1 MTTFLH
7 KYRPRSLDD
16 FHLDTQLHEI
26 IDLFIKIDAINILI
40 VADPNAGKTSILN
53 TILRRYY
60 GVGPSDPLPSTNI
73 MIVNTLKEQ
82 GIQYFRNEM
91 KTFCQSRSTV
101 KGRKKMLIIDDID
114 NISEQCQQVF
124 RHYIDNYSYNINV
137 LSSCCNTQK
146 VIESIQSRLHIL
158 KLHAQTADNVR
169 ILMDKV
175 IQTENIVIDKEAR
188 DHLLSITNNSPRQI
202 VNYLEK
208 FHIIGANIDLETCKR
223 LCSNIHFNIF
233 ESFITDL
240 RTKNAF
246 HAHKH
251 LSELHQRGFS
261 VVDILDYFYA
271 FIKYTHMLTEDEKY
285 AIVPTI
291 CEYITI
297 FHNVHENPI
306 ELTLFTIDVGNKIS
320 SPNRLE
326 R

>member
-114 NISEQCQQVF
+114 NISENANKCSVTILITMGITSMSCQAAA
-124 RHYIDNYSYNINV
+124 
-137 LSSCCNTQK
+137 T
-146 VIESIQSRLHIL
+146 
-158 KLHAQTADNVR
+158 
-169 ILMDKV
+169 
-175 IQTENIVIDKEAR
+175 
-188 DHLLSITNNSPRQI
+188 P
-202 VNYLEK
+202 
-208 FHIIGANIDLETCKR
+208 KR
-223 LCSNIHFNIF
+223 
-233 ESFITDL
+233 
-240 RTKNAF
+240 
-246 HAHKH
+246 
-251 LSELHQRGFS
+251 
-261 VVDILDYFYA
+261 
-271 FIKYTHMLTEDEKY
+271 
-285 AIVPTI
+285 
-291 CEYITI
+291 
-297 FHNVHENPI
+297 
-306 ELTLFTIDVGNKIS
+306 
-320 SPNRLE
+320 
-326 R
+326 